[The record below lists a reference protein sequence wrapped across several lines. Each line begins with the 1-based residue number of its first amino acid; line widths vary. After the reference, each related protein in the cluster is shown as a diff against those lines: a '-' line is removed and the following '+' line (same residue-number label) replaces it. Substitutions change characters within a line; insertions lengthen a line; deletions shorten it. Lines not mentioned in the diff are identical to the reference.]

1 MNGRFSRRIVL
12 AAALVIASAG
22 IARLAI
28 AQTVPTVHLVV
39 DYGDGSMKAIND
51 IPWTQGLT
59 VLGMMNLAKAHPRG
73 ITFEVRGSGSSA
85 FMTKIDDL
93 ASQGGGAGKKNW
105 QFWVNAAYGNRSFG
119 VYEVQPQDTVM
130 WRYTEQ
136 GP

>member
-12 AAALVIASAG
+12 TAAALLIASAG
-22 IARLAI
+22 AGHFSA
-28 AQTVPTVHLVV
+28 AQTVPTVHLIV

-51 IPWTQGLT
+51 IPWTKNLT

-73 ITFEVRGSGSSA
+73 ITFEVRGSGSSV
-85 FMTKIDDL
+85 FLTKIDDL
-93 ASQGGGAGKKNW
+93 ASEGGGAGRKNW

-130 WRYTEQ
+130 WRYS
-136 GP
+136 